1 MEEEGESMRN
11 LVNLQVKQASIF
23 DEGYMAQDSKEFTD
37 LTKTR
42 SLLESE
48 RLISVKEKKISSQYG
63 MKSSEDEQNMEHHT
77 DDNDKVSKSVLTKS
91 YAGFDTGAE
100 NAVGCF
106 FASMRTKSE
115 RDKA

>member
-1 MEEEGESMRN
+1 
-11 LVNLQVKQASIF
+11 
-23 DEGYMAQDSKEFTD
+23 
-37 LTKTR
+37 
-42 SLLESE
+42 
-48 RLISVKEKKISSQYG
+48 
-63 MKSSEDEQNMEHHT
+63 MEHHT

-115 RDKA
+115 RDKAQKARRKRSQHPLDQDHLRLHETSQKKANDSEKYEIDQEIPK